1 MNWIQNLDKKTLT
14 WGGIAC
20 AAIILVSV
28 NLISN
33 VTLERTKVDLT
44 EQKLFTISE
53 GTKSLLQKIDEPI
66 HVKVYFSKLLGEV
79 APIYSKYFS
88 RVRSLLQQYEDISSQ
103 KVVLEFIEPEP
114 FSDAEDRAV
123 AAGLQSIRINP
134 EGDQGYFGLF
144 AENSTDNRETIAFFN
159 PEREQFLEYDLTKL
173 INSLANPK
181 KKVVGLVSGINL
193 QGGFSPMGQRT
204 PEWMILNQIRDFYE
218 VKTLDSSLKTIPE
231 DIDVL
236 MLVQPTGLTDEAL
249 YAIDQYAVKGGQI
262 LAFVDP
268 VAESSKLGQP
278 GMAPPTGEPSLD
290 KLFKSW
296 GVKFDADKVAG
307 DVAHARRV
315 QFGGPRPVVTD
326 YVAWL
331 ALNKSNLD
339 ESDVLSGGIEKL
351 NLASV
356 GFLEKAE
363 DTSISF
369 SPIIQSSQQATT
381 ISADE
386 ITAQPN
392 AAKLLREYNPLNKRL
407 TIAARV
413 TGNIMSAFPDGKPVT
428 NKEDDKEISSDS
440 NTTAK
445 TESVGSKTEDVAKHV
460 GEGKLNSIIVADT
473 DILHKQFWVS
483 VQNFLGQQIMIPQ
496 SHNDAFVLNALDNLS
511 GGEALASLRARGI
524 DNRPFTL
531 VENIRREAEQRF
543 RQKEHDLVEKLKEAE
558 KNLANLE
565 QKGTDGGAVILS
577 DADKKAIEK
586 FRQEMISIR
595 RELRDVKHAL
605 RKDIDALDTTVRF
618 ANIAG
623 MPLVIAVFGLG
634 IAYMSR
640 RRRTSSR

>member
-1 MNWIQNLDKKTLT
+1 MHWLQNLNKKTLT
-14 WGGIAC
+14 WVGLAC
-20 AAIILVSV
+20 AAIILISV
-28 NLISN
+28 NVISN
-33 VTLERTKVDLT
+33 TTLEKTKVDLT
-44 EQKLFTISE
+44 EQKLFTISD

-66 HVKVYFSKLLGEV
+66 HVKVYFSQLLGEA

-134 EGDQGYFGLF
+134 EGDQGYFGLV

-278 GMAPPTGEPSLD
+278 GMAPPSGKPSLD
-290 KLFKSW
+290 RLFKSW

-331 ALNKSNLD
+331 SFNKANLD
-339 ESDVLSGGIEKL
+339 NGDVLSGGIEKL

-356 GFLEKAE
+356 GFLEKADE
-363 DTSISF
+363 TKVSF
-369 SPIIQSSQQATT
+369 SPIIKTSRQATS
-381 ISADE
+381 INADE
-386 ITAQPN
+386 ITTQPD
-392 AAKLLREYNPLNKRL
+392 AAKLLREYSPLDKQL
-407 TIAARV
+407 TVAARV
-413 TGNIMSAFPDGKPVT
+413 TGEINSAFPNGKPVAK
-428 NKEDDKEISSDS
+428 KEDDDESKAD
-440 NTTAK
+440 
-445 TESVGSKTEDVAKHV
+445 ESVSKSEPDDDGNEIAKPHV
-460 GEGKLNSIIVADT
+460 SAGKLNAIIVADT
-473 DILHKQFWVS
+473 DMLHEQFWVS

-496 SHNDAFVLNALDNLS
+496 AHNDAFVLNALDNLS

-565 QKGTDGGAVILS
+565 NKGSDNGTVILS
-577 DADKKAIEK
+577 EADKKAIEK
-586 FRQEMISIR
+586 FRLEMIAIR
-595 RELRDVKHAL
+595 KELRDVKHAL
-605 RKDIDALDTTVRF
+605 RKDIDSLNTTVRF

-623 MPLVIAVFGLG
+623 MPLVIALFGLG
-634 IAYMSR
+634 IAFMSR

>member
-1 MNWIQNLDKKTLT
+1 MHWLQNLNKKTLT
-14 WGGIAC
+14 WGGLAC
-20 AAIILVSV
+20 AAIILISV
-28 NLISN
+28 NVISN
-33 VTLERTKVDLT
+33 TTLEKTKVDLT
-44 EQKLFTISE
+44 EQKLFTISD

-66 HVKVYFSKLLGEV
+66 HVKVYFSQLLGEA

-134 EGDQGYFGLF
+134 EGDQGYFGLV

-278 GMAPPTGEPSLD
+278 GMAPPSGKPSLD

-331 ALNKSNLD
+331 SFNKANLD
-339 ESDVLSGGIEKL
+339 NGDVLSGGIEKL

-356 GFLEKAE
+356 GFLEKADE
-363 DTSISF
+363 TKVSF
-369 SPIIQSSQQATT
+369 SPIIKTSRQATS
-381 ISADE
+381 INADE
-386 ITAQPN
+386 ITTQPD
-392 AAKLLREYNPLNKRL
+392 AAKLLREYSPLDKQL
-407 TIAARV
+407 TVAARV
-413 TGNIMSAFPDGKPVT
+413 TGEITSAFPNGKPVAK
-428 NKEDDKEISSDS
+428 KEDDDESKADERVSKSEPDDDGKEI
-440 NTTAK
+440 AK
-445 TESVGSKTEDVAKHV
+445 PHV
-460 GEGKLNSIIVADT
+460 SAGKLNAIIVADT
-473 DILHKQFWVS
+473 DMLHEQFWVS

-496 SHNDAFVLNALDNLS
+496 AHNDAFVLNALDNLS

-565 QKGTDGGAVILS
+565 NKGSDNGTVILS
-577 DADKKAIEK
+577 EADKKAIEK
-586 FRQEMISIR
+586 FRLEMIAIR
-595 RELRDVKHAL
+595 KELRDVKHAL
-605 RKDIDALDTTVRF
+605 HKDIDSLNTTVRF

-623 MPLVIAVFGLG
+623 MPLVIALFGLG
-634 IAYMSR
+634 IAFMSR